1 MSTQVHTITLS
12 RASKLGGIP
21 ATYSEDETCPD
32 ACPFRGKG
40 CYAEGGNVA
49 MHFRAVSR
57 HETGGSF
64 AQAIKFVEST
74 PEDTL
79 ARWNIAGDLPGKKDK
94 LNRRKVIRLAQ
105 ANAKAKAK
113 WFTFCHYPVRAAD
126 VRATTN
132 PRLRR
137 AIARHNRA
145 VIRDAIA
152 IGFAIN
158 VSANSPKHAAAL
170 ASMGFD
176 VASVAPMDWKGT
188 KKLADGHIGVQ
199 CPATIEGR
207 TATCNSCRMCQNMG
221 RISSAKTRVIPM
233 FPAHGASKRKAS
245 AIAA

>member
-1 MSTQVHTITLS
+1 MTQVHTIKLS
-12 RASKLGGIP
+12 AASKLGGIP
-21 ATYSEDETCPD
+21 ATYSEHKTCPD
-32 ACPFRGKG
+32 ACPFWGKG

-64 AQAIKFVEST
+64 AQAIKFIEAT

-79 ARWNIAGDLPGKKDK
+79 GRWNIAGDLPGKKDK
-94 LNRRKVIRLAQ
+94 LDRKKVIRLAQ
-105 ANAKAKAK
+105 ANKKAKAL
-113 WFTFCHYPVRAAD
+113 WFTFTHYPVRAAD

-132 PRLRR
+132 PALRR
-137 AIARHNRA
+137 AIARHNRS

-152 IGFAIN
+152 LGFAIN

-176 VASVAPMDWKGT
+176 VASVAPMDWIGT
-188 KKLADGHIGVQ
+188 KKLEGGHIGVQ
-199 CPATIEGR
+199 CPATIKGR
-207 TATCNSCRMCQNMG
+207 STTCNTCGMCQNMG
-221 RISSAKTRVIPM
+221 RISATQTRVIPM

>member
-1 MSTQVHTITLS
+1 MTQVNTIQRS

-21 ATYSEDETCPD
+21 ATYSEKSTCPP
-32 ACPFRGKG
+32 ACPMMDNG
-40 CYAEGGNVA
+40 CYAAAGNVA
-49 MHFRAVSR
+49 MHWRAVSK
-57 HETGGSF
+57 HETGGTF
-64 AQAIKFVEST
+64 AAAIKFVKST
-74 PEDTL
+74 PAGTL
-79 ARWNIAGDLPGKKDK
+79 GRWNVAGDLPGSGDK
-94 LNRRKVIRLAQ
+94 LDRAKVIRLAQ
-105 ANAKAKAK
+105 ANSQASAR
-113 WFTFCHYPVRAAD
+113 WFTFTHYPVRATD

-145 VIRDAIA
+145 VIRDAIK

-176 VASVAPMDWKGT
+176 VASVAPMDWTGT

-207 TATCNSCRMCQNMG
+207 STTCNDCGMCERRG
-221 RISSAKTRVIPM
+221 RISAAKTRVIPM

>member
-1 MSTQVHTITLS
+1 MTQVHTITLS

-21 ATYSEDETCPD
+21 ATYSERSTCPP
-32 ACPFRGKG
+32 ACPMMDNG
-40 CYAEGGNVA
+40 CYAAGGHVA
-49 MHFRAVSR
+49 IHWAAVTK
-57 HETGGSF
+57 HETGGTF
-64 AQAIKFVEST
+64 AAAVKFVSST
-74 PEDTL
+74 PAGTL
-79 ARWNIAGDLPGKKDK
+79 GRWNIAGDLPGKKDK
-94 LNRRKVIRLAQ
+94 LDRSKVIRLAQ
-105 ANAKAKAK
+105 ANSEAKAR
-113 WFTFCHYPVRAAD
+113 WFTFTHYPVRACD

-132 PRLRR
+132 PAQRR
-137 AIARHNRA
+137 IIARHNRA

-176 VASVAPMDWKGT
+176 VASVAPMDWAGT

-199 CPATIEGR
+199 CPATIPGR
-207 TATCNSCRMCQNMG
+207 TTTCNTCGLCERKG
-221 RISSAKTRVIPM
+221 RISASKTRVIPM